1 MDGDTSSGLVVRL
14 VFRWFRRFR
23 RERVLRDPAAAF
35 WTNTSTSRDTD
46 DDDRGEFERSR
57 LDVIRGPTIVVFTIS
72 GLRRFCGVQL
82 GPTVFLGLVT

>member
-23 RERVLRDPAAAF
+23 RERVLRDASTVF

-57 LDVIRGPTIVVFTIS
+57 LGVLRGPTI
-72 GLRRFCGVQL
+72 QL
-82 GPTVFLGLVT
+82 